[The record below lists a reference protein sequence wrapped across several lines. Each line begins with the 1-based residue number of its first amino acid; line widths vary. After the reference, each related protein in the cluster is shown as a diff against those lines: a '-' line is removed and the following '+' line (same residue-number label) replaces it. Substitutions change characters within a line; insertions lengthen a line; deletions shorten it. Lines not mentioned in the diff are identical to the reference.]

1 MSLFLHCSVSFRGP
15 SQGLQSVL
23 AFDGHNTK
31 RINTLCGLHAE
42 GLNVKQVV
50 VISHA
55 DSNQY
60 ALTSCRIRPL
70 SLSLSRCPSGFVTDT
85 IEVWDSN

>member
-1 MSLFLHCSVSFRGP
+1 MGP
-15 SQGLQSVL
+15 PQGSQSVR
-23 AFDGHNTK
+23 AVGGHNTE
-31 RINTLCGLHAE
+31 RISTLCGLRAE
-42 GLNVKQVV
+42 GLNVKQVK

-70 SLSLSRCPSGFVTDT
+70 SLSLSRCPSGFVADT
-85 IEVWDSN
+85 SEVWDSNWFRKPQIK